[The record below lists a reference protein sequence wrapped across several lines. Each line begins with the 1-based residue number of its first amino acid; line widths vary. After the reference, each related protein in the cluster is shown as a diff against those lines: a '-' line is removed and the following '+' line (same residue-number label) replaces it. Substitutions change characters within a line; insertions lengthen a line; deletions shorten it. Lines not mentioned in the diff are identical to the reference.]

1 MMNEQASISI
11 RRALFLAGRD
21 EEEVVTSMGAFRD
34 FAVQVIKLAIP
45 EAITILVGSSSIRVK
60 VPGQEA
66 IRTISLSALFQRLD
80 QNAPQES
87 LAIFVTNVGALVKEN
102 PDLTNDGIEYHLS
115 DIVPLL
121 KSRAYAVGNAR
132 SVQQT
137 SRAQTFDPALH
148 AKLNWEVNSEV
159 VAYPVINSDYGHRFI
174 TGDQLSP
181 SGLSAAEVQAIAI
194 ANVTSIYESLPPAD
208 YSTGLKEFSDLG
220 GAASALFLAPGFL
233 EEEAAQ
239 AGGPICLLSGD
250 ADHLFIIPLS
260 NDEFL
265 DHVLGKVATG
275 QLYLPE
281 MPPLLYQD
289 GKLEPAMIQRVSSL
303 KF

>member
-1 MMNEQASISI
+1 MTTEQASISI

-21 EEEVVTSMGAFRD
+21 EDEVVASIGAFRE
-34 FAVQVIKLAIP
+34 FAVQVMKLAVP
-45 EAITILVGSSSIRVK
+45 GAVTLLVGSSSVRVK

-66 IRTISLSALFQRLD
+66 TRTISLNNLFQRLD
-80 QNAPQES
+80 QNAPLES
-87 LAIFVTNVGALVKEN
+87 LAPFVTNVGGLIKQN
-102 PDLTNDGIEYHLS
+102 PDLTSDGIEQHLS

-121 KSRAYAVGNAR
+121 KSRAYAIGNAR

-137 SRAQTFDPALH
+137 SRAETFDPALH

-159 VAYPVINSDYGHRFI
+159 VAYPVINSDYGYRFI
-174 TGDQLSP
+174 TGDQLP
-181 SGLSAAEVQAIAI
+181 TSGLSAAEVQAIAI
-194 ANVTSIYESLPPAD
+194 ANVSSIYEALPPRD
-208 YSTGLKEFSDLG
+208 YAGGSKEFSGLG

-233 EEEAAQ
+233 EAESKQ
-239 AGGPICLLSGD
+239 ADGPICLLSGD

-260 NDEFL
+260 NGEFL

-275 QLYLPE
+275 QLDLPE
-281 MPPLLYQD
+281 MPPLVYQD